1 MKTQPKHQ
9 PIAVVGVA
17 ALFPGSIDKDG
28 FWRDILAGRDLV
40 TDVPASHWL
49 IDDYYDPDPRARD
62 KTYCKR
68 GAFLPEVDFDPVEWG
83 VPPSILPSTDT
94 NQLLA
99 LIVAQQV
106 LEDACGGSFKDL
118 PRDRVSVILGVT
130 SAQELLGSMVSRLQ
144 RPVWVKALREMGL
157 PEDQVTDA
165 CERIAAHYVE
175 WQESSF
181 PGILGNVVAGRIAN
195 RLDLGGTNCVTD
207 AACASSLSALS
218 MAMAELHMGHS
229 DLVITGG
236 ADTMNDIFMYI
247 CFSKT
252 PALSPTGDCRPFSD
266 GADGTLLGEG
276 IGMVALKRL
285 ADAER
290 DGDRIYAVVAG
301 LGSSSDGRTKS
312 IYAPAPAGQ
321 AKALRRAYQDAGY
334 GPETVELVEAH
345 GTGTKAGDA
354 AEFEGLRTVF
364 EESGRKDRGWCALGS
379 VKSQIGHTKAAAGA
393 AGLFKAVMALH
404 HRVLPPTIK
413 VDHPDPK
420 LNVDESPFCINTT
433 ARPWVRDQ
441 RHPRRASVSSFGF
454 GGSNFHVAL
463 QEYTGPG
470 KRASRVR
477 PAGGEAVLLSG
488 ASAEA
493 VATRCRELAAE
504 TSQASRVGSPPASPA
519 ADHRGRVGEPF
530 QGSPIDEML
539 GFLARSTQESFDPQ
553 APARLAIFADHDAD
567 LVAKLN
573 KAAQLLGP
581 GNSFSVSGGIDFAT
595 GPTEGSVGFLFPGQG
610 SQSLYMGADVA
621 MASATALAV
630 WDHAAEIGF
639 APGLRLHDV
648 VFPRPVFDEAARSEQ
663 RARLTA
669 TEWAQ
674 PALGATSL
682 ALLAIL
688 REAGVHPAA
697 LAGHSFGELTALCAA
712 GALTPDDLLRV
723 ARRRGEL
730 MAAAAAVPG
739 AMTSVAGRREAVQ
752 PLLDEWKLDLVVAN
766 HNSPKQLVLSGTVEA
781 IAEAERRLGE
791 KGMPATRLE
800 VATAFHSRLV
810 SPAAQPLREF
820 LAGVPMAPASIPV
833 FANTTAAPYPDD
845 PEAMRDLLAHQL
857 AKPVRF
863 VEQIEAMYASGV
875 RTFVEV
881 GPSRVLTGLV
891 GHILKSRPHRAIALD
906 RKGRP
911 GWASLQQG
919 LAALSVAGV
928 AVDYARLWADF
939 APAADPRARRK
950 PAMSLKLNGSSY
962 GKIYPPVQGATAL
975 PKPNPPSPAAAPT
988 TNNAAPAPPA
998 CSGTV
1003 AAPATQPS
1011 TAVAVAAGGDPTVQ
1025 LAWVQAFQESQRQTA
1040 EAHAVF
1046 QRAMAESHAAFLRAS
1061 ETSLANL
1068 ASVLGGVSLAS
1079 PLPSPSALA
1088 AAPAWLPAIAVAPPV
1103 SAVMAPAPVVAAI
1116 TTPAAIAPPPALPQ
1130 AAVPPREAPA
1140 PVSATPAVLSLA
1152 DLQALMLGVVAAKT
1166 GYPAEMVGLDMDL
1179 ETDLGV
1185 DSIKRVEILSAVTE
1199 QAPSLPEVS
1208 AARMAG
1214 MRTLREMV
1222 AYLGEQAGMAGS
1234 QGKPVSGEPQS
1245 EPPLVVKTAANSAP
1259 VVQPSIERFA
1269 LRAVPTAALGLATP
1283 GLLAARNLVVTDDGA
1298 GVGAALVEKLSA
1310 RGAKASLVHEVPPDA
1325 DAVIF
1330 LCGLRAAPC
1339 VEDVVTVNREALR
1352 AARVVAARFAKE
1364 GGVFVTV
1371 QDTGG
1376 DFGLSGCERAWLAGP
1391 AALARTAAIE
1401 WPLAHVRAIDVGRV
1415 GRSPD
1420 KVAEALCAELLAG
1433 GVEREVGLPV
1443 EGTRM
1448 ALQTVAAP
1456 LPAASTLPLDQQS
1469 VVVVSGGAR
1478 GVTAACVI
1486 ELARAARCR
1495 FLLLGRTPIEDE
1507 PACCRGVEGDAE
1519 LKRVL
1524 LADAKAR
1531 GETASPA
1538 KLGNRVAAVLAV
1550 REIRRTLQAVGS
1562 AGGEARY
1569 VSVDISDSSLVT
1581 EAVAQARASWG
1592 CITGVIHGAGALA
1605 DKLIADKT
1613 DAQFAKVFRTKVVG
1627 LRALL
1632 DATIDDQLAF
1642 LLLFSSVAAHSGNP
1656 GQADYAMANEVLNKV
1671 AALEQ
1676 RRRGPRCLVRALGWG
1691 PWDGGMVDAG
1701 VRARFAALGVPLIPV
1716 EVGARLLRDELCAT
1730 GDAEIMIGGPVFG
1743 HGLADPVAQKIEA
1756 DIVADRARCE
1766 FLDGHRVRGSAV
1778 VPVAL
1783 VLEWFGRA
1791 ARACRP
1797 DLTLAAC
1804 RDVQVLRGIRLD
1816 HFDDGAAEHFR
1827 LRARQLS
1834 NGREA
1839 TIAVELL
1846 GADGSRH
1853 YSAICEMKERSPLPD
1868 RTLAAPADLVAWS
1881 GTIYDGEVLFH
1892 GPAFQVIRSVDGIA
1906 DSGLTATMEGVTAR
1920 QWAGL
1925 WQLDPALLDG
1935 GLQAAVLWAQRRL
1948 GAAALPTAISS
1959 LHIYHL
1965 GPSTGIIR
1973 CVLVGREV
1981 ARDRAVADAAFLAS
1995 NGSALAELRGI
2006 EVHALPRDE
2015 RPPSSP
2021 EAPAPRR
2028 RAGTGSP
2035 ARS

>member
-1 MKTQPKHQ
+1 MKTHPKHQ
-9 PIAVVGVA
+9 PIAVVGIA
-17 ALFPGSIDKDG
+17 ALFPGSIEKDG
-28 FWRDILAGRDLV
+28 FWRDILAGRDLI

-49 IDDYYDPDPRARD
+49 IDDYYDPDQRARD

-68 GAFLPEVDFDPVEWG
+68 GAFLPEVDFDPIEWG

-157 PEDQVTDA
+157 AEDKVTDA

-218 MAMAELHMGHS
+218 MAMSELHMGHS

-301 LGSSSDGRTKS
+301 VGSSSDGRTKS

-404 HRVLPPTIK
+404 HQVLPPTIK

-420 LNVDESPFCINTT
+420 LNVDESPFHINTM

-441 RHPRRASVSSFGF
+441 GHPRRASVSSFGF

-470 KRASRVR
+470 KRAARVR

-493 VATRCRELAAE
+493 VATRCRELAVE
-504 TSQASRVGSPPASPA
+504 A
-519 ADHRGRVGEPF
+519 ADAA
-530 QGSPIDEML
+530 ML
-539 GFLARSTQESFDPQ
+539 TFLARSTQESFDAA
-553 APARLAIFADHDAD
+553 APARLAVFAESSAD
-567 LVAKLN
+567 LVGRLS
-573 KAAQLLGP
+573 KAAELLAA
-581 GNSFSVSGGIDFAT
+581 GNSFSVPGGIDFCA
-595 GPTEGSVGFLFPGQG
+595 GLTEGSVGFLFPGQG

-621 MASATALAV
+621 MASATAMGV
-630 WDHAAEIGF
+630 WDRAAEIEF
-639 APGLRLHDV
+639 ASGVRLHDV

-688 REAGVHPAA
+688 REVGVNPAA
-697 LAGHSFGELTALCAA
+697 VAGHSFGELTALCAA
-712 GALTPDDLLRV
+712 GALTAEDLLRL

-739 AMTSVAGRREAVQ
+739 AMTSVAARREDVQ
-752 PLLDEWKLDLVVAN
+752 PLLDEWKLDVVVAN
-766 HNSPKQLVLSGTVEA
+766 HNSPKQLVLSGATEA
-781 IAEAERRLGE
+781 IAEVERRLGE
-791 KGMPATRLE
+791 KGMAATRLD
-800 VATAFHSRLV
+800 VATAFHSSLV
-810 SPAAQPLREF
+810 SPAARPLREF
-820 LAGVPMAPASIPV
+820 LASVPLTAPSIPV
-833 FANTTAAPYPDD
+833 FANTSAAPYPSE

-863 VEQIEAMYASGV
+863 VEQIEAMYESGV

-881 GPSRVLTGLV
+881 GPGRVLTGLV

-906 RKGRP
+906 RKGRR

-919 LAALSVAGV
+919 LALLSVAGV
-928 AVDYARLWADF
+928 AVDYAQLWAAF
-939 APAADPRARRK
+939 APVADPRTRRK
-950 PAMSLKLNGSSY
+950 PAMALKMNGSSY
-962 GKIYPPVQGATAL
+962 GKIYPPEQGAVAL
-975 PKPNPPSPAAAPT
+975 PKPNPPSPPAEPASVAPASTRPAAPVAAA
-988 TNNAAPAPPA
+988 A
-998 CSGTV
+998 S
-1003 AAPATQPS
+1003 
-1011 TAVAVAAGGDPTVQ
+1011 GDPAVQ
-1025 LAWVQAFQESQRQTA
+1025 LAWVRAFQESQRQTA

-1061 ETSLANL
+1061 EASLANL
-1068 ASVLGGVSLAS
+1068 SSMLGGTSVLSS
-1079 PLPSPSALA
+1079 MPALA
-1088 AAPAWLPAIAVAPPV
+1088 EMPAWVPSIAPPV
-1103 SAVMAPAPVVAAI
+1103 PSVMAPAPQAM
-1116 TTPAAIAPPPALPQ
+1116 PAAPLAP
-1130 AAVPPREAPA
+1130 PA
-1140 PVSATPAVLSLA
+1140 PVAAVAQPVASREVPVAAAPVAISLP
-1152 DLQALMLGVVAAKT
+1152 DLQALMLSVVAAKT

-1199 QAPSLPEVS
+1199 KAPSLPEVS

-1222 AYLGEQAGMAGS
+1222 AYLGEQAGCAASAGEA
-1234 QGKPVSGEPQS
+1234 KPVVGEPQV
-1245 EPPLVVKTAANSAP
+1245 PPAP
-1259 VVQPSIERFA
+1259 VDKAAEPNPAPIAQPSIARFA
-1269 LRAVPTAALGLATP
+1269 LRAVAAPALGLATP
-1283 GLLAARNLVVTDDGA
+1283 GLVAARDLVVTDDGA
-1298 GVGAALVEKLSA
+1298 GVGAALVEKLGA
-1310 RGAKASLVHEVPPDA
+1310 RGARARLVHEIPADA
-1325 DAVIF
+1325 DAVIY
-1330 LCGLRAAPC
+1330 LGGLRAAPC
-1339 VEDVVTVNREALR
+1339 IDDIVTVNREALR
-1352 AARVVAARFAKE
+1352 AARVVAAHFAKE
-1364 GGVFVTV
+1364 GGTFVTV

-1401 WPLAHVRAIDVGRV
+1401 WPSAHVRAIDIGRV

-1420 KVAEALCAELLAG
+1420 EVADALCAELLSG
-1433 GVEREVGLPV
+1433 GVEREVGLPT
-1443 EGTRM
+1443 EGARVV
-1448 ALQTVAAP
+1448 LQTVAAP
-1456 LPAASTLPLDQQS
+1456 LTATSALPLDPQS

-1486 ELARAARCR
+1486 ELAHAARCR
-1495 FLLLGRTPIEDE
+1495 FLLLGRTPVEDE
-1507 PACCRGVEGDAE
+1507 PACCHGVETDAE

-1531 GETASPA
+1531 GESASPA
-1538 KLGNRVAAVLAV
+1538 KLGSRVAAILAV
-1550 REIRRTLQAVGS
+1550 REIRRTLQAIGS
-1562 AGGEARY
+1562 AGGAARY
-1569 VSVDISDSSLVT
+1569 TAVDVSDAGAVAA
-1581 EAVAQARASWG
+1581 AVAQARASWG
-1592 CITGVIHGAGALA
+1592 AVTGVIHGAGALA

-1632 DATIDDQLAF
+1632 DATMDDELAF
-1642 LLLFSSVAAHSGNP
+1642 LLLFSSVAGHSGNH

-1701 VRARFAALGVPLIPV
+1701 VRARFASMGVPLIPLA
-1716 EVGARLLRDELCAT
+1716 EGARWMRDELCAA
-1730 GDAEIMIGGPVFG
+1730 GDAEVVIGGAVVG
-1743 HGLADPVAQKIEA
+1743 HRPAEPGALKIEA
-1756 DIVADRARCE
+1756 EIVVDRAHWA
-1766 FLDGHRVRGSAV
+1766 FLDGHRVRGTVV

-1783 VLEWFGRA
+1783 VLEWFARA

-1804 RDVQVLRGIRLD
+1804 REVQVLRGIRLS
-1816 HFDDGAAEHFR
+1816 HFDDGAAERFV

-1834 NGREA
+1834 NGHEA

-1868 RTLAAPADLVAWS
+1868 RTLAAPAELAPWS

-1906 DSGLTATMEGVTAR
+1906 EGGLTATLDGVTAR
-1920 QWAGL
+1920 GWAGS

-1935 GLQAAVLWAQRRL
+1935 GLQAAVLWAQRKL
-1948 GAAALPTAISS
+1948 GAESLPTAISS
-1959 LHIYHL
+1959 LHIYHP
-1965 GPSTGIIR
+1965 GPVTGPIH
-1973 CVLVGREV
+1973 CVLAGRE
-1981 ARDRAVADAAFLAS
+1981 ASHKRAVSDVAFLSS
-1995 NGSALAELRGI
+1995 NGSVVAELRGI

-2015 RPPSSP
+2015 RPAGPP
-2021 EAPAPRR
+2021 DAPAPRR
-2028 RAGTGSP
+2028 RAGNGSP

>member
-1 MKTQPKHQ
+1 MKTHPKHQ

-28 FWRDILAGRDLV
+28 FWRDILAGRDLI

-68 GAFLPEVDFDPVEWG
+68 GAFLPQVDFDPVEWG

-99 LIVAQQV
+99 LVVAQQV

-157 PEDQVTDA
+157 PEDKVSDA

-218 MAMAELHMGHS
+218 MAMAELSMGHS

-266 GADGTLLGEG
+266 CADGTLLGEG

-290 DGDRIYAVVAG
+290 DGDRIYAVLAG

-334 GPETVELVEAH
+334 GPETVELLEAH
-345 GTGTKAGDA
+345 GTGTKAGDV
-354 AEFEGLRTVF
+354 AEFEALRTVF

-379 VKSQIGHTKAAAGA
+379 IKSQIGHTKAAAGA

-413 VDHPDPK
+413 VDRPDPK
-420 LNVDESPFCINTT
+420 LDVEASPFCINTM
-433 ARPWVRDQ
+433 ARPWVRDR

-470 KRASRVR
+470 PRAPRVR
-477 PAGGEAVLLSG
+477 PAGGEVVLLSG

-493 VATRCRELAAE
+493 VATRCRELVAE
-504 TSQASRVGSPPASPA
+504 AGQQ
-519 ADHRGRVGEPF
+519 EPS
-530 QGSPIDEML
+530 QGSHIDDML
-539 GFLARSTQESFDPQ
+539 AFLARSTQESFDSQ
-553 APARLAIFADHDAD
+553 AAARLAVFAESSAD
-567 LVAKLN
+567 LMAKLG
-573 KAAQLLGP
+573 KAAELLGP
-581 GNSFSVSGGIDFAT
+581 GHSFSGPGGIDFCA
-595 GPTEGSVGFLFPGQG
+595 GPAEGSVGFLFPGQG
-610 SQSLYMGADVA
+610 SQSLYMGADLA
-621 MASATALAV
+621 MASATALGV
-630 WDHAAEIGF
+630 WDRAAELEF
-639 APGLRLHDV
+639 APGVRLHDV

-674 PALGATSL
+674 PALGAASL

-697 LAGHSFGELTALCAA
+697 AAGHSFGELTALCAA
-712 GALTPDDLLRV
+712 GALTPEDLLRL

-739 AMTSVAGRREAVQ
+739 AMTSVAGRREDVQ
-752 PLLDEWKLDLVVAN
+752 PLLDEWKLDVVVAN
-766 HNSPKQLVLSGTVEA
+766 HNSPKQLVLSGATEA

-791 KGMPATRLE
+791 KGMAATRLE
-800 VATAFHSRLV
+800 VATAFHSPLV

-820 LAGVPMAPASIPV
+820 LASVALSAPSIPV
-833 FANTTAAPYPDD
+833 FANTSAAPYPSE
-845 PEAMRDLLAHQL
+845 PEAVRDLLAQQL

-863 VEQIEAMYASGV
+863 VEQIEAMYQAGV
-875 RTFVEV
+875 RVFVEV
-881 GPSRVLTGLV
+881 GPARVLTGLV

-919 LAALSVAGV
+919 LALLSVAGV
-928 AVDYARLWADF
+928 AVDYARLWAEF

-950 PAMSLKLNGSSY
+950 PAMALKINGSSY
-962 GKIYPPVQGATAL
+962 GKIYPPVQGAVAL
-975 PKPNPPSPAAAPT
+975 PKPNPLSPPAEPATSAAASVPAVPAVQPDGRALL
-988 TNNAAPAPPA
+988 AA
-998 CSGTV
+998 
-1003 AAPATQPS
+1003 AAAS
-1011 TAVAVAAGGDPTVQ
+1011 SGDPGVQ
-1025 LAWVQAFQESQRQTA
+1025 LAWVHAFQESQRQTA

-1046 QRAMAESHAAFLRAS
+1046 QRTMAESHAAFLRAS

-1068 ASVLGGVSLAS
+1068 ASMLGGAPALSSLPALAETPTWVSAVGVA
-1079 PLPSPSALA
+1079 PPVPSVMAPGPAAGAIAMPAAPPPPPVTTPA
-1088 AAPAWLPAIAVAPPV
+1088 AAPAPALARPAAPP
-1103 SAVMAPAPVVAAI
+1103 APA
-1116 TTPAAIAPPPALPQ
+1116 
-1130 AAVPPREAPA
+1130 R
-1140 PVSATPAVLSLA
+1140 VSTEPTALSLA
-1152 DLQALMLGVVAAKT
+1152 DLQALMLSVVAAKT

-1185 DSIKRVEILSAVTE
+1185 DSIKRVEILSVVTE
-1199 QAPSLPEVS
+1199 KAPSLPEVS

-1214 MRTLREMV
+1214 MRTLRAMV
-1222 AYLGEQAGMAGS
+1222 AYLGEQAGCAAAD
-1234 QGKPVSGEPQS
+1234 GKPAGGDGKAQAASSPAVIEVSPEPSQ
-1245 EPPLVVKTAANSAP
+1245 AP
-1259 VVQPSIERFA
+1259 IAQASIGRFA
-1269 LRAVPTAALGLATP
+1269 LRAVAAPALGLATP
-1283 GLLAARNLVVTDDGA
+1283 GLVAARKLVVTDDGS
-1298 GVGAALVEKLSA
+1298 GVGTALIEKLGA
-1310 RGAKASLVHEVPPDA
+1310 LGAKARLVHEIPADA

-1330 LCGLRAAPC
+1330 LGGLRAAPC
-1339 VEDVVTVNREALR
+1339 IEDVVAVNREALR

-1364 GGVFVTV
+1364 GGTFVTV

-1401 WPLAHVRAIDVGRV
+1401 WPSAHVRAIDVDRV

-1420 KVAEALCAELLAG
+1420 KVAEALCAELLSG
-1433 GVEREVGLPV
+1433 GVEREVGLPA
-1443 EGTRM
+1443 EGARVV
-1448 ALQTVAAP
+1448 LRTVPAP
-1456 LPAASTLPLDQQS
+1456 LPPTSALPLDSQS

-1495 FLLLGRTPIEDE
+1495 FLLLGRTVLEDE
-1507 PACCRGVEGDAE
+1507 PAFCRGVEGDAE
-1519 LKRVL
+1519 LKRLL
-1524 LADAKAR
+1524 LAEAKGR
-1531 GETASPA
+1531 GETASPS
-1538 KLGNRVAAVLAV
+1538 KLGARVAAILAV
-1550 REIRRTLQAVGS
+1550 REIRRTLQAIGS

-1569 VSVDISDSSLVT
+1569 VAVDISDASAVT
-1581 EAVAQARASWG
+1581 EAVAQARAAWG
-1592 CITGVIHGAGALA
+1592 PITGVIHGAGALA

-1632 DATIDDQLAF
+1632 DATADDELAF
-1642 LLLFSSVAAHSGNP
+1642 MLLFSSVAAHSGNQ

-1691 PWDGGMVDAG
+1691 PWDGGMVDAS
-1701 VRARFAALGVPLIPV
+1701 VRARFADMGVPLIPI
-1716 EVGARLLRDELCAT
+1716 EAGARLMRDELCAA
-1730 GDAEIMIGGPVFG
+1730 GDAEVVIGAGVSG
-1743 HGLADPVAQKIEA
+1743 HGGAEPAGTQKIEA
-1756 DIVADRARCE
+1756 EIVVDRTRCA
-1766 FLDGHRVRGSAV
+1766 FLDGHRVRGTVV

-1783 VLEWFGRA
+1783 VLEWFARA

-1797 DLTLAAC
+1797 DLTLAAS
-1804 RDVQVLRGIRLD
+1804 RDVQVLRGIRLG
-1816 HFDDGAAEHFR
+1816 HFDEGVVEHFL

-1834 NGREA
+1834 NGHEA

-1868 RTLAAPADLVAWS
+1868 RTLAPPADLAPWS
-1881 GTIYDGEVLFH
+1881 SVIYDGEVLFH

-1906 DSGLTATMEGVTAR
+1906 DGGLTATLEGVTAR
-1920 QWAGL
+1920 GWAGP

-1935 GLQAAVLWAQRRL
+1935 GLQVAVLWAQRKL
-1948 GAAALPTAISS
+1948 GVASLPTTIAR
-1959 LHIYHL
+1959 LHIYRP
-1965 GPSTGIIR
+1965 GPAAGIVR
-1973 CVLVGREV
+1973 CVLAGRE
-1981 ARDRAVADAAFLAS
+1981 ASHERAVSDAVFLAS
-1995 NGSALAELRGI
+1995 DGSVVAELRGI

-2015 RPPSSP
+2015 RSAGPA
-2021 EAPAPRR
+2021 EATASRR
-2028 RAGTGSP
+2028 RTGSGSP

>member
-1 MKTQPKHQ
+1 MKTHPKHQ

-28 FWRDILAGRDLV
+28 FWRDILAGRDLI

-68 GAFLPEVDFDPVEWG
+68 GAFLPQVDFDPVEWG

-157 PEDQVTDA
+157 PEDKVTEA

-207 AACASSLSALS
+207 AACASSLAALS

-301 LGSSSDGRTKS
+301 VGSSSDGRTKS

-334 GPETVELVEAH
+334 GPDTVELVEAH

-404 HRVLPPTIK
+404 HQVLPPTIK
-413 VDHPDPK
+413 VDRPDPK
-420 LNVDESPFCINTT
+420 LNVDESPFCINTM

-470 KRASRVR
+470 KRAWRVR

-493 VATRCRELAAE
+493 VATRCRELAVE
-504 TSQASRVGSPPASPA
+504 A
-519 ADHRGRVGEPF
+519 ADAA
-530 QGSPIDEML
+530 ML
-539 GFLARSTQESFDPQ
+539 TFLARSTQEPFDAA
-553 APARLAIFADHDAD
+553 APARLAVFAESSAD
-567 LVAKLN
+567 LVGKLS
-573 KAAQLLGP
+573 KAAELLAA
-581 GNSFSVSGGIDFAT
+581 GNSFSVPGGIDFCA
-595 GPTEGSVGFLFPGQG
+595 GPAEGSVGFLFPGQG

-621 MASATALAV
+621 MASATALGV
-630 WDHAAEIGF
+630 WDRAAEIEF
-639 APGLRLHDV
+639 APDVRLHDV

-674 PALGATSL
+674 PALGAASL

-697 LAGHSFGELTALCAA
+697 VAGHSFGELTALCAA
-712 GALTPDDLLRV
+712 GVLTPEDLLRV

-739 AMTSVAGRREAVQ
+739 AMTSVAARREDVQ
-752 PLLDEWKLDLVVAN
+752 PLLDEWKLEVVVAN
-766 HNSPKQLVLSGTVEA
+766 HNSPRQLVLSGATQA
-781 IAEAERRLGE
+781 IAEAERHLGE
-791 KGMPATRLE
+791 KGMAATRLE
-800 VATAFHSRLV
+800 VATAFHSSLV

-820 LAGVPMAPASIPV
+820 LASVPLAAPSIPV
-833 FANTTAAPYPDD
+833 FANTSAAPYPSE

-881 GPSRVLTGLV
+881 GPGRVLTGLV

-919 LAALSVAGV
+919 LALLSVAGV
-928 AVDYARLWADF
+928 AVDYAPLWAAF
-939 APAADPRARRK
+939 APVADPRTRRK
-950 PAMSLKLNGSSY
+950 PAMALKMNGSSY
-962 GKIYPPVQGATAL
+962 GKIYPPVQGAVAL
-975 PKPNPPSPAAAPT
+975 PKPNPPSPPAEPASVASASALPSAPVAAA
-988 TNNAAPAPPA
+988 A
-998 CSGTV
+998 S
-1003 AAPATQPS
+1003 
-1011 TAVAVAAGGDPTVQ
+1011 GDPAVQ
-1025 LAWVQAFQESQRQTA
+1025 LAWVRAFQESQRQTA

-1068 ASVLGGVSLAS
+1068 ASMLGGT
-1079 PLPSPSALA
+1079 SALSSLPVLA
-1088 AAPAWLPAIAVAPPV
+1088 ETPAWVPSLAPPV
-1103 SAVMAPAPVVAAI
+1103 PSVMAPAPTAIVIPTVPLAPAAPASAQVAASPG
-1116 TTPAAIAPPPALPQ
+1116 PAA
-1130 AAVPPREAPA
+1130 PPREASLPVAVA
-1140 PVSATPAVLSLA
+1140 PVAISLP
-1152 DLQALMLGVVAAKT
+1152 DLQALMLSVVAAKT

-1199 QAPSLPEVS
+1199 KAPGLPEVS

-1214 MRTLREMV
+1214 MRSLREMV
-1222 AYLGEQAGMAGS
+1222 AYLGEQAGCAVATRQAKPAGGES
-1234 QGKPVSGEPQS
+1234 QSPARP
-1245 EPPLVVKTAANSAP
+1245 AP
-1259 VVQPSIERFA
+1259 VEASPAPSPAPMAQTSIRRFA
-1269 LRAVPTAALGLATP
+1269 LRAVATPALGLATP
-1283 GLLAARNLVVTDDGA
+1283 GLVAARNLVVTEDGA
-1298 GVGAALVEKLSA
+1298 GVGTALVEKLGAGGATA
-1310 RGAKASLVHEVPPDA
+1310 RLVHDIPADA

-1330 LCGLRAAPC
+1330 LGGLRAAPC
-1339 VEDVVTVNREALR
+1339 IEDVVAVNREVLR
-1352 AARVVAARFAKE
+1352 AARVVAARFAK
-1364 GGVFVTV
+1364 GGGTFVTV

-1401 WPLAHVRAIDVGRV
+1401 WSSAHVRAIDIGRV

-1420 KVAEALCAELLAG
+1420 EVAAALCAELLSG

-1443 EGTRM
+1443 EGARVV
-1448 ALQTVAAP
+1448 LQTVAAP
-1456 LPAASTLPLDQQS
+1456 LPAASALPLDQQS

-1495 FLLLGRTPIEDE
+1495 FLLLGRTLVEDE
-1507 PACCRGVEGDAE
+1507 PACCRGIEADAE

-1524 LADAKAR
+1524 LAEGKGR
-1531 GETASPA
+1531 GESASPA
-1538 KLGNRVAAVLAV
+1538 KLGSRVAAILGA
-1550 REIRRTLQAVGS
+1550 REIRRTLQAIGR

-1569 VSVDISDSSLVT
+1569 VAVDISDASAVT

-1592 CITGVIHGAGALA
+1592 PITGVIHAAGALA

-1632 DATIDDQLAF
+1632 DATADDELAF
-1642 LLLFSSVAAHSGNP
+1642 LLLFSSLAAHSGNQ

-1691 PWDGGMVDAG
+1691 PWDGGMVDAS
-1701 VRARFAALGVPLIPV
+1701 VRARFAGMGVPLIPL
-1716 EVGARLLRDELCAT
+1716 EDGARLMRDELCAT
-1730 GDAEIMIGGPVFG
+1730 GDAEVVIGGAVVG
-1743 HGLADPVAQKIEA
+1743 HGLAEPAATQKIDAE
-1756 DIVADRARCE
+1756 IVVDRARWA
-1766 FLDGHRVRGSAV
+1766 FLDGHRVRGAVV

-1783 VLEWFGRA
+1783 VLEWFARA

-1804 RDVQVLRGIRLD
+1804 RDVQVLRGIRLG
-1816 HFDDGAAEHFR
+1816 HFDDGATESFR
-1827 LRARQLS
+1827 LHARQLS
-1834 NGREA
+1834 NGHEA
-1839 TIAVELL
+1839 TIAVELV
-1846 GADGSRH
+1846 GADGARH

-1868 RTLAAPADLVAWS
+1868 RTLAAPVELAPWS

-1906 DSGLTATMEGVTAR
+1906 DAGLTATLEGVMAR
-1920 QWAGL
+1920 GWPGP

-1935 GLQAAVLWAQRRL
+1935 GLQAAVLWAQRKL

-1959 LHIYHL
+1959 LHIYHP
-1965 GPSTGIIR
+1965 GPAAGTVR
-1973 CVLVGREV
+1973 CVLAGREV
-1981 ARDRAVADAAFLAS
+1981 SRERAVSDAVFLAS
-1995 NGSALAELRGI
+1995 NGSVVAELRGI
-2006 EVHALPRDE
+2006 EVHALSRDE
-2015 RPPSSP
+2015 HPAGPP
-2021 EAPAPRR
+2021 EVPAARR
-2028 RAGTGSP
+2028 RAGNGSP

>member
-1 MKTQPKHQ
+1 MKTHPKHQ

-17 ALFPGSIDKDG
+17 ALFPGSIEKDG
-28 FWRDILAGRDLV
+28 FWRDILAGRDLI

-68 GAFLPEVDFDPVEWG
+68 GAFLPQVDFDPVEWG

-157 PEDQVTDA
+157 AEDKVTDA

-218 MAMAELHMGHS
+218 MAMSELHMGHS

-301 LGSSSDGRTKS
+301 VGSSSDGRTKS

-334 GPETVELVEAH
+334 GPDTVELVEAH

-413 VDHPDPK
+413 VDRPDPK
-420 LNVDESPFCINTT
+420 LNVDESPFCINTM
-433 ARPWVRDQ
+433 ARPWVRDHH
-441 RHPRRASVSSFGF
+441 HPRRASVSSFGF

-477 PAGGEAVLLSG
+477 PSGGEAVLLSG
-488 ASAEA
+488 VSAEA
-493 VATRCRELAAE
+493 VATRCRELA
-504 TSQASRVGSPPASPA
+504 GKA
-519 ADHRGRVGEPF
+519 ADAA
-530 QGSPIDEML
+530 ML
-539 GFLARSTQESFDPQ
+539 TFLARSTQESFDAA
-553 APARLAIFADHDAD
+553 APARLAVFAESSAD
-567 LVAKLN
+567 LVGKLS
-573 KAAQLLGP
+573 KAAELLAA
-581 GNSFSVSGGIDFAT
+581 GNSFSVPGGIDYCA
-595 GPTEGSVGFLFPGQG
+595 GPAEGSVGFLFPGQG

-621 MASATALAV
+621 MASATALGV
-630 WDHAAEIGF
+630 WDRAAEIEF
-639 APGLRLHDV
+639 APGVRLHDV

-697 LAGHSFGELTALCAA
+697 VAGHSFGELTALCAA
-712 GALTPDDLLRV
+712 GALTAEDLLRL

-739 AMTSVAGRREAVQ
+739 SMTSVAARREDVQ
-752 PLLDEWKLDLVVAN
+752 PLLDQWKLDVVVAN
-766 HNSPKQLVLSGTVEA
+766 HNSPKQLVLSGATEA
-781 IAEAERRLGE
+781 IAEVERRLSE
-791 KGMPATRLE
+791 KGMAATRLE
-800 VATAFHSRLV
+800 VATAFHSLLV
-810 SPAAQPLREF
+810 SPAAQPLRAF
-820 LAGVPMAPASIPV
+820 LAAVPLTAPSIPV
-833 FANTTAAPYPDD
+833 FANTSAAPYPSE

-881 GPSRVLTGLV
+881 GPGRVLTGLV

-919 LAALSVAGV
+919 LALLSVAGV
-928 AVDYARLWADF
+928 AVDYAPLWAAF
-939 APAADPRARRK
+939 ASVADPRTRRK
-950 PAMSLKLNGSSY
+950 PAMALKMNGSSY
-962 GKIYPPVQGATAL
+962 GKIYPPEQGAVAL
-975 PKPNPPSPAAAPT
+975 PKPNPPSPPAEPASVASASALPSAPVVAAA
-988 TNNAAPAPPA
+988 N
-998 CSGTV
+998 
-1003 AAPATQPS
+1003 
-1011 TAVAVAAGGDPTVQ
+1011 GDPAVQ
-1025 LAWVQAFQESQRQTA
+1025 LAWVRAFQESQRQTA

-1061 ETSLANL
+1061 EASLANL
-1068 ASVLGGVSLAS
+1068 ASMLGGTSVLSSL
-1079 PLPSPSALA
+1079 PALA
-1088 AAPAWLPAIAVAPPV
+1088 EVPAWVPSLAPPV
-1103 SAVMAPAPVVAAI
+1103 PSVMAPAPPATAMPTAPLAAPAPASVAAAALPGVVA
-1116 TTPAAIAPPPALPQ
+1116 PS
-1130 AAVPPREAPA
+1130 REA
-1140 PVSATPAVLSLA
+1140 PVSAAPVAISLA
-1152 DLQALMLGVVAAKT
+1152 DLQALMLSVVAAKT

-1199 QAPSLPEVS
+1199 KAPGLPEVS

-1214 MRTLREMV
+1214 MRSLREMV
-1222 AYLGEQAGMAGS
+1222 VYLGEQAGCAAAASEVKPASVDS
-1234 QGKPVSGEPQS
+1234 QAPRPHAVATVSP
-1245 EPPLVVKTAANSAP
+1245 AP
-1259 VVQPSIERFA
+1259 SPAPITQASIGRFA
-1269 LRAVPTAALGLATP
+1269 LRAVAAPALGLATP
-1283 GLLAARNLVVTDDGA
+1283 GLVAARNLVVTDDGA
-1298 GVGAALVEKLSA
+1298 GVGTALVEKLGA
-1310 RGAKASLVHEVPPDA
+1310 RGAKARLVHEIPADA

-1330 LCGLRAAPC
+1330 LGGLRAAPC
-1339 VEDVVTVNREALR
+1339 IEDVVAVNREVLR
-1352 AARVVAARFAKE
+1352 AARVVATRFAKE
-1364 GGVFVTV
+1364 GGTFVTV

-1401 WPLAHVRAIDVGRV
+1401 WPSAHVRAIDIGRV

-1420 KVAEALCAELLAG
+1420 EVAAALCAELLSG

-1443 EGTRM
+1443 EGARLV
-1448 ALQTVAAP
+1448 LQTVAAP
-1456 LPAASTLPLDQQS
+1456 LPAASALPLDSQS

-1495 FLLLGRTPIEDE
+1495 FLLLGRTPLEDE
-1507 PACCRGVEGDAE
+1507 PACCRGVESDAE

-1524 LADAKAR
+1524 LADTKAR
-1531 GETASPA
+1531 GESASPA
-1538 KLGNRVAAVLAV
+1538 KLGSRVAAILAV

-1569 VSVDISDSSLVT
+1569 LAVDVSDASAVA

-1592 CITGVIHGAGALA
+1592 SITGVIHGAGALA
-1605 DKLIADKT
+1605 DKFIADKT

-1627 LRALL
+1627 LRSLL
-1632 DATIDDQLAF
+1632 DATADDELAF
-1642 LLLFSSVAAHSGNP
+1642 LLLFSSVAGHSGNQ

-1671 AALEQ
+1671 ATLEQ

-1701 VRARFAALGVPLIPV
+1701 VRARFASMGVPLIPLAQ
-1716 EVGARLLRDELCAT
+1716 GARLMRDELCAA
-1730 GDAEIMIGGPVFG
+1730 GDAEVVIGGAVSG
-1743 HGLADPVAQKIEA
+1743 HRPAEAGALKIEA
-1756 DIVADRARCE
+1756 EMVVDCAHWA
-1766 FLDGHRVRGSAV
+1766 FLDGHRVRGAVV

-1783 VLEWFGRA
+1783 VLEWFARA

-1804 RDVQVLRGIRLD
+1804 REVQVLRGIRLS
-1816 HFDDGAAEHFR
+1816 HFDDGAAERFV

-1834 NGREA
+1834 NGHEA

-1868 RTLAAPADLVAWS
+1868 RTLAEPAELAPWS

-1906 DSGLTATMEGVTAR
+1906 AGGLTATLEGVTAR
-1920 QWAGL
+1920 GWVGS

-1935 GLQAAVLWAQRRL
+1935 GLQAAVLWAQRKL
-1948 GAAALPTAISS
+1948 GAASLPTAISS
-1959 LHIYHL
+1959 LHIYHP
-1965 GPSTGIIR
+1965 GPAVGPIR
-1973 CVLVGREV
+1973 CVLAGRESSHK
-1981 ARDRAVADAAFLAS
+1981 RAVSDAAFLAS
-1995 NGSALAELRGI
+1995 NGSVVAELRGI
-2006 EVHALPRDE
+2006 EVHALPSDE
-2015 RPPSSP
+2015 HPAGPP

-2028 RAGTGSP
+2028 RARNGSP